1 MEPLLTAIWQAEFQ
15 RRYGHYRTALVLLA
29 DVALELGMTKW
40 CRRVVEEVLPQVR
53 GGASVQ
59 LRDVVLTV
67 ACVGL
72 VGRSSAGMIS
82 SSGR

>member
-53 GGASVQ
+53 AAASVQ

-67 ACVGL
+67 VCVGL
-72 VGRSSAGMIS
+72 VAGHRR
-82 SSGR
+82 G